1 MYRVIIINGSNS
13 SGKDNFAE
21 SFIKHYK
28 YPAVNVSTIDRVKE
42 LAIKYF
48 GWDGKK
54 TEPARKFLAEMKQI
68 WAEFNNGP
76 FLYTVSEI
84 KKIESSL
91 KKKDKK
97 NLIVFVH
104 CREPEEI
111 QKFKDKYQEK
121 CLAVLLKREERTENK
136 KIANNHADM
145 GVDNYNYDRII
156 LNNGSKID
164 LEKQA
169 IEFLESITKEVPVK
183 ESTKMS
189 EFDKIVTEFIDI
201 LTKDPSIKKS
211 TEISPEIGKIYFLD
225 LGSLAP
231 VEVKVLDIKGNKVIC
246 EYLKSTPGRIET
258 LSIDFF
264 PKTFNK

>member
-1 MYRVIIINGSNS
+1 MYRVIILNGSNC

-28 YPAVNVSTIDRVKE
+28 YTAVNISTINRVKE
-42 LAIKYF
+42 LAKKHF

-68 WAEFNNGP
+68 WAEYNNGP
-76 FLYTVSEI
+76 FLYSVNEI
-84 KKIESSL
+84 KQLESKL

-121 CLAVLLKREERTENK
+121 CLAILLQRAERTEQK

-169 IEFLESITKEVPVK
+169 IDFLESISNDTLVD
-183 ESTKMS
+183 
-189 EFDKIVTEFIDI
+189 FDKI
-201 LTKDPSIKKS
+201 
-211 TEISPEIGKIYFLD
+211 
-225 LGSLAP
+225 
-231 VEVKVLDIKGNKVIC
+231 NK
-246 EYLKSTPGRIET
+246 T
-258 LSIDFF
+258 
-264 PKTFNK
+264 